1 MGEVQDIPEVMTV
14 KDSRK
19 VTDLIGE
26 TPVVKLSRVVPTGA
40 ADVYVKLEWMNPGGS
55 VKDRIALAMVEDAE
69 RAGTLQ
75 PGGVIVEPT
84 SGNTGIGLA
93 MVAAAKGYRAVLV
106 MPDTMSH
113 ERRSLL
119 RAYGA
124 DLVLTP
130 GVEGMR
136 GAIAK
141 AEEIAKTDPK
151 YYMPGQFD
159 NPSNVRVHVETTGP
173 EIVAQMGGQLD
184 AFVSAVG
191 TGGTITGIG
200 TVLRKHIPD
209 CRIVAVEPKGSPVL
223 SGGTAG
229 PHKIQGIGAGFIPSI
244 LDVSL
249 LDQIVTVDNEETF
262 DMARRVAKEEG
273 LLVGI
278 SSGAAILAAIQVAV
292 QLGHGHKVL
301 TISAS
306 NGERYLST
314 SLYQTES

>member
-1 MGEVQDIPEVMTV
+1 MTV

-200 TVLRKHIPD
+200 TVLRKHIPG